1 MVGLCCSCCEV
12 QKQTISS
19 LCQRKSS
26 PNSPQLCD
34 ARAKWEVVSLT
45 GVLYL
50 PAEWHRFHLPRCC
63 FVYPPVSSA
72 PECARCLAFHHTQ
85 RKERCDW
92 NEAAQT
98 LAYNWFQEPL
108 LQCYSTPVV
117 EPSLHRSLNI
127 RSTSLWGHW
136 RDFLEDLGL
145 TASVTNGN
153 RNIFFQQIYQAQI
166 SLFLILLTTL
176 GSCIYFTIIYVINCR

>member
-1 MVGLCCSCCEV
+1 MIEIIYALCYHLCCTSPQSWMLIHLFSGPTTWKIMVGLCCSCCEV

-108 LQCYSTPVV
+108 FVPLLQCYSTPVV

-127 RSTSLWGHW
+127 RSTSLWGHCA
-136 RDFLEDLGL
+136 DVTFLR
-145 TASVTNGN
+145 T
-153 RNIFFQQIYQAQI
+153 
-166 SLFLILLTTL
+166 
-176 GSCIYFTIIYVINCR
+176 